1 MVVLTAEF
9 YYIVFQVVF
18 KTDIYGTFRQTL
30 VFDFGSE
37 PVLSRE
43 IVVESAPVTDTEKI
57 TSEFRLSGQ
66 RRWRADI
73 VQVVPFKPK

>member
-1 MVVLTAEF
+1 MAHIFCLF
-9 YYIVFQVVF
+9 LQVVF

-43 IVVESAPVTDTEKI
+43 IVVESAPVTDTDKI
-57 TSEFRLSGQ
+57 TSEFRLSEQ
-66 RRWRADI
+66 RRWRADLVRVI
-73 VQVVPFKPK
+73 PYKQR